1 MQTLATVCR
10 RYPGLGGTGGDWPE
24 SWCPAAARTAHT
36 CYVPVSLCLLS
47 SSNLSITSMECGV
60 LPRITA
66 ALCRCWRIHATD
78 RLCLPS
84 LHECSTLHPAM
95 SAAMVSEVSFYQC
108 WWYNF
113 TADFPGEQKK
123 LPLSEA
129 TFHFL
134 KTCDS
139 YLNNYWPHIYSA
151 VCSSVTAGCSWAL
164 QWRAW
169 RLAGGHMS
177 PHLALARHLVTPT
190 PQIISNTANNTVK
203 Q

>member
-1 MQTLATVCR
+1 MAQEATDRRADVQLLPALPTLVMFRCHSASYLPPTFWLR
-10 RYPGLGGTGGDWPE
+10 G
-24 SWCPAAARTAHT
+24 
-36 CYVPVSLCLLS
+36 
-47 SSNLSITSMECGV
+47 ME
-60 LPRITA
+60 LPHITA

-177 PHLALARHLVTPT
+177 PHLALTRHLVTPT
-190 PQIISNTANNTVK
+190 PQIISNTAIK